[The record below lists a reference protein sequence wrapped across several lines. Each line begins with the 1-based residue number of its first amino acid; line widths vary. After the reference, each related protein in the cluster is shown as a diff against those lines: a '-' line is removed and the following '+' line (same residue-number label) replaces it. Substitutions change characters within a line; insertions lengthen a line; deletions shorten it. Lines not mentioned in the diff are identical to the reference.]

1 MKTAQEI
8 VDSRLVLRSL
18 CAALALMGMAAMAYR
33 VHQVAIGRIPFDY
46 WLPVSLLG
54 ALYAVCRMPVRPC
67 RADGPAAVVHGQG
80 RRFGR
85 RLISGIAVAGSPAR

>member
-33 VHQVAIGRIPFDY
+33 GHQVAIGRIPFDY

-54 ALYAVCRMPVRPC
+54 ALYAVCLFGALYAVCLFGHVALKGRLPSFMA
-67 RADGPAAVVHGQG
+67 RAGGPAGD
-80 RRFGR
+80 
-85 RLISGIAVAGSPAR
+85 

>member
-54 ALYAVCRMPVRPC
+54 SLYAACLF
-67 RADGPAAVVHGQG
+67 AHLALKG
-80 RRFGR
+80 RLPSFM
-85 RLISGIAVAGSPAR
+85 ATAGSSAGD

>member
-33 VHQVAIGRIPFDY
+33 VHQVAIGDIPFDY

-54 ALYAVCRMPVRPC
+54 ALYAACLFGHV
-67 RADGPAAVVHGQG
+67 ALKG
-80 RRFGR
+80 RLPSFM
-85 RLISGIAVAGSPAR
+85 ATAGSSAVD

>member
-1 MKTAQEI
+1 MKAAQEI

-33 VHQVAIGRIPFDY
+33 GHQVAIGRIPFDY

-54 ALYAVCRMPVRPC
+54 ALYAVCLFGHGALKGRLPSFMA
-67 RADGPAAVVHGQG
+67 RAGGQ
-80 RRFGR
+80 
-85 RLISGIAVAGSPAR
+85 AGD

>member
-54 ALYAVCRMPVRPC
+54 ALYAVCLFGHVVLKGRLPSFMA
-67 RADGPAAVVHGQG
+67 RAGGQ
-80 RRFGR
+80 
-85 RLISGIAVAGSPAR
+85 AGD

>member
-54 ALYAVCRMPVRPC
+54 ALYVACLFGHVALKGRLPSFMA
-67 RADGPAAVVHGQG
+67 RAGG
-80 RRFGR
+80 
-85 RLISGIAVAGSPAR
+85 SAGD

>member
-18 CAALALMGMAAMAYR
+18 CAALAYR
-33 VHQVAIGRIPFDY
+33 VHQVAIGDIPFDY

-54 ALYAVCRMPVRPC
+54 ALYAACLFGHVALKGRLPSFMA
-67 RADGPAAVVHGQG
+67 RAGG
-80 RRFGR
+80 
-85 RLISGIAVAGSPAR
+85 SAGD

>member
-18 CAALALMGMAAMAYR
+18 CAALALTGMAAMAAMAYR

-54 ALYAVCRMPVRPC
+54 ALYAVCRMPHAACLFGHVALKGRLPSFMA
-67 RADGPAAVVHGQG
+67 RAGG
-80 RRFGR
+80 
-85 RLISGIAVAGSPAR
+85 SAGD

>member
-54 ALYAVCRMPVRPC
+54 ALYVACLFGHVALKGRLPSFMVR
-67 RADGPAAVVHGQG
+67 
-80 RRFGR
+80 
-85 RLISGIAVAGSPAR
+85 AGGSAGD